1 MSSSRR
7 PAARVPRHSRR
18 IRRHGALR
26 LVATVLVGALTFVG
40 GGAFAVYTNFA
51 SNVGGGLD
59 LEAMRT
65 EAPVQPDPEDGPTT
79 EAPPTDP
86 RAGQA
91 INIVLIGSD
100 SRDGENLAIGGGEE
114 GGARSDTTLLVHVAA
129 DRSRVEAVSIPRDLL
144 TAIPA
149 CPLDQ
154 DNLERTSGR
163 QSSAMFNSAFSTGAA
178 QGDVHLGAY
187 CTALTVEGL
196 TGLTVDEYAVV
207 DFAGFQRMVDTIG
220 GVPMCIP
227 EPIVDPR
234 SDLDLAAGQQTLD
247 GQQALGLA
255 RARKIAG
262 SDGSDI
268 QRIDRQQE
276 LLAAVVRQV
285 LSKNVVTDIKPLLD
299 FLDAV
304 TDSLSVSSGLANL
317 MNLAGLATSLG
328 SVGAGGV
335 TFVTM
340 PFDYAG
346 ARVVENGLS
355 EQLWERLRNDEPI
368 VTPEPEPEPPVVAD
382 PGAPETPVEGE
393 GDPGAQPPVEETP
406 DPEPTETPTQDPWTV
421 VRGTDETIC

>member
-1 MSSSRR
+1 M
-7 PAARVPRHSRR
+7 
-18 IRRHGALR
+18 LR

-59 LEAMRT
+59 IDALRSD
-65 EAPVQPDPEDGPTT
+65 APQDPEQTA
-79 EAPPTDP
+79 APEDEKAADP

-91 INIVLIGSD
+91 LNILLIGSD
-100 SRDGENLAIGGGEE
+100 SRDGDENQAIGGGNET
-114 GGARSDTTLLVHVAA
+114 GARSDTTLLMHIPA

-144 TAIPA
+144 TDIPA
-149 CPLDQ
+149 CPRTAD
-154 DNLERTSGR
+154 DLEDTYASQRN
-163 QSSAMFNSAFSTGAA
+163 AMFNGAFSNGSS
-178 QGDVHLGAY
+178 QGDVHMGAY
-187 CTALTVEGL
+187 CTLLTVESL

-207 DFAGFQRMVDTIG
+207 DFSGFQRMVDAIG

-234 SDLDLAAGQQTLD
+234 SDLDLAAGQQTLN

-276 LLAAVVRQV
+276 LLAAVARQV
-285 LSKNVVTDIKPLLD
+285 LSKNLVTDLPALLS
-299 FLDAV
+299 FFDAV
-304 TDSLSVSSGLANL
+304 TDSLSVSTGLASP

-328 SVGAGGV
+328 SVGASGI

-346 ARVVENGLS
+346 ARVVENDLT
-355 EQLWERLRNDEPI
+355 EQLWDRLRTDAPI
-368 VTPEPEPEPPVVAD
+368 VTPEPPIVAD
-382 PGAPETPVEGE
+382 PATEAPPAGEETTDPTTDPAVETPAPEETPVE
-393 GDPGAQPPVEETP
+393 TP
-406 DPEPTETPTQDPWTV
+406 APDPWTV
-421 VRGTDETIC
+421 VTGTDQAVC

>member
-1 MSSSRR
+1 MPPTR
-7 PAARVPRHSRR
+7 PRATRVPRHSRR
-18 IRRHGALR
+18 IRRHGLLR
-26 LVATVLVGALTFVG
+26 LVATVVIGALTFVG

-59 LEAMRT
+59 IDALRS
-65 EAPVQPDPEDGPTT
+65 EAPPDPEQTAEPEDET
-79 EAPPTDP
+79 AVDP

-91 INIVLIGSD
+91 LNILLIGSD
-100 SRDGENLAIGGGEE
+100 SREGDENQGIGGGDV
-114 GGARSDTTLLVHVAA
+114 GGARSDTTLLMHIPA

-144 TAIPA
+144 TDIPA
-149 CPLDQ
+149 CPRTADDLTDTYAS
-154 DNLERTSGR
+154 ERN
-163 QSSAMFNSAFSTGAA
+163 AMFNKAFFNGSG
-178 QGDVHLGAY
+178 QGDVHMGAY
-187 CTALTVEGL
+187 CTLLTVENL

-207 DFAGFQRMVDTIG
+207 DFSGFQRMVDSIG

-234 SDLDLAAGQQTLD
+234 SDLDLAAGDQVLN

-276 LLAAVVRQV
+276 LLAAVARQV
-285 LSKNVVTDIKPLLD
+285 LSKNLVTDLPALLS
-299 FLDAV
+299 FFDAV
-304 TDSLSVSSGLANL
+304 TDSLSVSTGLASP

-328 SVGAGGV
+328 SVGASGI

-346 ARVVENGLS
+346 ARVVENGLT
-355 EQLWERLRNDEPI
+355 EQLWDRLRNDEPI
-368 VTPEPEPEPPVVAD
+368 VTPEPPIVAD
-382 PGAPETPVEGE
+382 PGTEAPPAGEETS
-393 GDPGAQPPVEETP
+393 DPEAEAPATEEPPVETP
-406 DPEPTETPTQDPWTV
+406 AADPWTV
-421 VRGTDETIC
+421 VSGTDQAVC

>member
-1 MSSSRR
+1 M
-7 PAARVPRHSRR
+7 
-18 IRRHGALR
+18 LR

-59 LEAMRT
+59 IDALRSD
-65 EAPVQPDPEDGPTT
+65 APQDPEQTA
-79 EAPPTDP
+79 APEDEQAADP

-91 INIVLIGSD
+91 LNILLIGSD
-100 SRDGENLAIGGGEE
+100 SRGGDENQAIGGGDV
-114 GGARSDTTLLVHVAA
+114 GGARSDTTLLMHIPA

-144 TAIPA
+144 TDIPA
-149 CPLDQ
+149 CPRTAED
-154 DNLERTSGR
+154 LEDTYASERS
-163 QSSAMFNSAFSTGAA
+163 QMFNKAFFNGSS
-178 QGDVHLGAY
+178 QGDVHMGAY
-187 CTALTVEGL
+187 CTLLTVESL

-207 DFAGFQRMVDTIG
+207 DFSGFQRMVDAIG

-234 SDLDLAAGQQTLD
+234 SDLDLAAGQQTLN

-276 LLAAVVRQV
+276 LLAAVARQV
-285 LSKNVVTDIKPLLD
+285 LSKNLVTDLRALLS
-299 FLDAV
+299 FFDAV
-304 TDSLSVSSGLANL
+304 TDSLSVSTGLASP

-328 SVGAGGV
+328 SVGASGI

-346 ARVVENGLS
+346 ARVVENDLS
-355 EQLWERLRNDEPI
+355 EQLWDRLRTDEPI
-368 VTPEPEPEPPVVAD
+368 VTPAPPIVAD
-382 PGAPETPVEGE
+382 PATEAPPAGGETTDPAVETPAVET
-393 GDPGAQPPVEETP
+393 PAPEETP
-406 DPEPTETPTQDPWTV
+406 AETPAADPWTV
-421 VRGTDETIC
+421 VTGTDQAVC

>member
-1 MSSSRR
+1 M
-7 PAARVPRHSRR
+7 
-18 IRRHGALR
+18 LR

-59 LEAMRT
+59 IDALRSD
-65 EAPVQPDPEDGPTT
+65 APQDPEQTA
-79 EAPPTDP
+79 APEDEKAADP

-91 INIVLIGSD
+91 LNILLLGSD
-100 SRDGENLAIGGGEE
+100 SREGDENQAIGGGDET
-114 GGARSDTTLLVHVAA
+114 GARSDTTLLMHIPA

-144 TAIPA
+144 TDIPA
-149 CPLDQ
+149 CPRAADDLGD
-154 DNLERTSGR
+154 TYAS
-163 QSSAMFNSAFSTGAA
+163 QSDVMFNGAFSKGSS
-178 QGDVHLGAY
+178 QGDVHMGAY
-187 CTALTVEGL
+187 CTLLTVENL

-207 DFAGFQRMVDTIG
+207 DFAGFQRMVDAIG

-234 SDLDLAAGQQTLD
+234 SDLDLAAGQQTLN

-276 LLAAVVRQV
+276 LLAAVARQV
-285 LSKNVVTDIKPLLD
+285 LSKNLVTDLRALLS
-299 FLDAV
+299 FFDAV
-304 TDSLSVSSGLANL
+304 TDSLSVSTGLASP

-328 SVGAGGV
+328 SVGASGI

-346 ARVVENGLS
+346 ARVVENDLS
-355 EQLWERLRNDEPI
+355 EQLWDRLRTDEPI
-368 VTPEPEPEPPVVAD
+368 VTPAPPIVAD
-382 PGAPETPVEGE
+382 PATEAPPAGEETTDPAAETPAVET
-393 GDPGAQPPVEETP
+393 PAPEETP
-406 DPEPTETPTQDPWTV
+406 AETPATDPWTV
-421 VRGTDETIC
+421 VTGTDQAVC